1 MDEELVLDFISAV
14 AHMRRLQREKRAT
27 TPLGQH
33 VLKSAEE
40 RVDELLD
47 ELTCEDEK

>member
-1 MDEELVLDFISAV
+1 MEEEVIIDFISAV
-14 AHMRRLQREKRAT
+14 AHLRRLQREKQAT

-47 ELTCEDEK
+47 ELTCENEK